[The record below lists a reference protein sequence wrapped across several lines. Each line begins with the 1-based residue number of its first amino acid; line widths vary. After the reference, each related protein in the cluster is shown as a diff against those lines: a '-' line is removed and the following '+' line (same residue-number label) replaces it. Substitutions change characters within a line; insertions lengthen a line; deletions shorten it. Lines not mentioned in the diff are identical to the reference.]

1 MGVHILTDGEQ
12 AAFFCSTSDWAFGP
26 VFRDDGTHDEVE
38 RAEAF
43 LRWLRKTP
51 WKKEYEFA
59 GIGDQTDPREM
70 SDAGLE
76 RAYSD
81 WRAQEEQQWAA
92 EEKAIDDSLAE
103 G

>member
-1 MGVHILTDGEQ
+1 MGIHTLSDGTQ
-12 AAFFCSTSDWAFGP
+12 AVMYCSTTDWAFGP
-26 VFRDDGTHDEVE
+26 VFQDDLGHDPEE
-38 RAEAF
+38 RIEAF
-43 LRWLRKTP
+43 LRWLKKTP

-76 RAYSD
+76 RAYAD
-81 WRAQEEQQWAA
+81 WREQEEQQWAA
-92 EEKAIDDSLAE
+92 EEKALDDSLAE